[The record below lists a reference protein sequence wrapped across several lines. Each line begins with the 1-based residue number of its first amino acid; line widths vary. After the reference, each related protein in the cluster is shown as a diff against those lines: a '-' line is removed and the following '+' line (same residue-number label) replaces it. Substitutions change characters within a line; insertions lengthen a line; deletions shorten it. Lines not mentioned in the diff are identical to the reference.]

1 MAKFRRS
8 RRAGSS
14 TNDPATAYAR
24 AVIAGTIVAGPH
36 VRAAC
41 RRHLRDIE
49 EGPARGLTWDLA
61 AQQRV
66 LEFFREVLRLA
77 AGAHEGRPFDVEP
90 WQAFVLGSLFGWKR
104 TDATRRFRQ
113 GYAETGKGSGKS
125 PLAAGIGLYMMTADH
140 EPRAEVYAAASMKD
154 QAMVLFRQAVAMVD
168 QSAELANRVT
178 KSGGPGREWNL
189 AHLNSGSFFR
199 PIASDTKQSGPLPHC
214 ALLDEVHEHRDAT
227 MIEMMQAG
235 FKGRRQ
241 PLVFMI
247 TNSGVDK
254 RSVCFQYHDYAVK
267 VASGIV
273 EDDAFFAYVCALDD
287 KDDPFKDEAC
297 WPKAN
302 PSLDVTIKRD
312 YLALQV
318 AQARGMPAK
327 ESLVRRLNFCQ
338 WVEAVAGMFSRD
350 LWDAVLADLPLE
362 QFRGQVCN
370 AAIDLSGKNDLTAL
384 TLTFPLVAPLPAI
397 TLFWTPGDTIEER
410 SRRDAVPYDL
420 WHAQKHIAAPAG
432 RSIDYAF
439 VAKRIGE
446 LAAMFDLREIAFDR
460 FRIEDLQRE
469 MTAQGIEWHEP
480 KDGESGDGIAMVR
493 YGQGFVDMAP
503 AVDAVET
510 AVANGK
516 IRIANNPVMTMCAA
530 NATLEQDAAGNR
542 KFSKRKA
549 TGRIDGMISLAMAV
563 RRAALLGESSDAF
576 PVDYELPVIG

>member
-1 MAKFRRS
+1 MVAKS
-8 RRAGSS
+8 RRRGRADSS
-14 TNDPATAYAR
+14 KSDPATEYAR
-24 AVIAGTIVAGPH
+24 AVVDGAIVAGPH
-36 VRAAC
+36 VRDAC
-41 RRHLRDIE
+41 RRHLRDLV
-49 EGPARGLTWDLA
+49 EGPKRGLIWDIA

-66 LEFFREVLRLA
+66 LAFFREVLRLA
-77 AGAHEGRPFDVEP
+77 AGEHEGRPFEVEP

-104 TDATRRFRQ
+104 DDGTRRFRQ
-113 GYAETGKGSGKS
+113 GFGETAKGSGKS
-125 PLAAGIGLYMMTADH
+125 PLSAGIGLYMLTADH
-140 EPRAEVYAAASMKD
+140 EPRAEIYAAASMKD

-168 QSAELANRVT
+168 QSAELANRIT

-189 AHLNSGSFFR
+189 AHLRSGSFFR

-254 RSVCFQYHDYAVK
+254 KSVCFQYHDYAVK
-267 VASGIV
+267 VAAGVI
-273 EDDAFFAYVCALDD
+273 EDDAFFAYVCGLDE

-297 WPKAN
+297 WVKAN
-302 PSLDVTIKRD
+302 PSLGVTVKRD

-338 WVEAVAGMFSRD
+338 WVESLAGMFDRD
-350 LWDAVLADLPLE
+350 LWEVSLADLALE
-362 QFRGQVCN
+362 RFRGQVCN

-384 TLTFPLVAPLPAI
+384 TLTFPLVEPLPAI
-397 TLFWTPGDTIEER
+397 TMFWTPGETIAER
-410 SRRDAVPYDL
+410 ARRDAVPYEL
-420 WHAQKHIAAPAG
+420 WRDQGFIEAPPG

-446 LAAMFDLREIAFDR
+446 LDAMFDLREIAFDR

-469 MTAQGIEWHEP
+469 MTAQGIEWHAP
-480 KDGESGDGIAMVR
+480 KDGETGAGIAMVP

-516 IRIANNPVMTMCAA
+516 IRIAANPVMTMCAA

-549 TGRIDGMISLAMAV
+549 AGRIDGMISLAMAV
-563 RRAALLGESSDAF
+563 RRAGLLSESRGTRIGRA
-576 PVDYELPVIG
+576 EEVIF